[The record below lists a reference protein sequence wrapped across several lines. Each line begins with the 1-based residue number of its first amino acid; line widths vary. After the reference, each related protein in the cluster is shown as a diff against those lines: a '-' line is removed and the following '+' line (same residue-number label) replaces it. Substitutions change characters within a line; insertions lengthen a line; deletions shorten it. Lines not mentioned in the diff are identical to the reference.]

1 VIGQAGE
8 TPASLTL
15 NYKSNNQER
24 FYLKMGSLHLRIP
37 DEKHQRL
44 RELARSKNISVNK
57 LLEELTTMALTEYD
71 LETRF
76 RLRASIGSTE
86 KALLILDQ

>member
-1 VIGQAGE
+1 
-8 TPASLTL
+8 
-15 NYKSNNQER
+15 
-24 FYLKMGSLHLRIP
+24 MGSLHLRIS

-44 RELARSKNISVNK
+44 RELAKSRNISVNK

-76 RLRASIGSTE
+76 KLRASRGSTE
-86 KALLILDQ
+86 KALLVLDKLKQDFADPE

>member
-1 VIGQAGE
+1 
-8 TPASLTL
+8 
-15 NYKSNNQER
+15 
-24 FYLKMGSLHLRIP
+24 MGSLHLRIP

-44 RELARSKNISVNK
+44 KELARSKNMSVNK

-76 RLRASIGSTE
+76 RLRASRGSTE
-86 KALLILDQ
+86 KALEVLEKLKQDFAD

>member
-1 VIGQAGE
+1 
-8 TPASLTL
+8 
-15 NYKSNNQER
+15 
-24 FYLKMGSLHLRIP
+24 MGSLHLRIP

-44 RELARSKNISVNK
+44 KELARSKNMSVNK

-76 RLRASIGSTE
+76 RVRASRGSRE
-86 KALLILDQ
+86 KALEVLDKLKQDFADQE

>member
-1 VIGQAGE
+1 
-8 TPASLTL
+8 
-15 NYKSNNQER
+15 
-24 FYLKMGSLHLRIP
+24 MGSLHLRIP

-44 RELARSKNISVNK
+44 RELAKSKNTSVNK

-76 RLRASIGSTE
+76 RLRASRGSTE
-86 KALLILDQ
+86 KALLVLDKLKQDFIDPK

>member
-1 VIGQAGE
+1 
-8 TPASLTL
+8 
-15 NYKSNNQER
+15 
-24 FYLKMGSLHLRIP
+24 MGSLHLRIP

-44 RELARSKNISVNK
+44 KELAKSRNISVNK

-76 RLRASIGSTE
+76 KLRANRGSTE
-86 KALLILDQ
+86 KALLVLGKLKQDFGDPE

>member
-1 VIGQAGE
+1 
-8 TPASLTL
+8 
-15 NYKSNNQER
+15 
-24 FYLKMGSLHLRIP
+24 MGSLHLRIP

-44 RELARSKNISVNK
+44 KELAKSKNISVNK

-76 RLRASIGSTE
+76 RLRASRGSTE
-86 KALLILDQ
+86 KALEVLAKLKQDFQDPE